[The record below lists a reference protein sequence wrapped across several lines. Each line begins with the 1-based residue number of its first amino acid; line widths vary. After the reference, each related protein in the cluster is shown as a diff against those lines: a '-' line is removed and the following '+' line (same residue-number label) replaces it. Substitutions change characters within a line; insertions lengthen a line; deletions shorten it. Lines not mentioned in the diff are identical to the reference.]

1 MTAADM
7 TARRDSLML
16 AVLRS
21 EWIKLRTARSTY
33 LAVAAAAILGLGI
46 GLLDVFS
53 VTGHWATMNAA
64 DRAAFDPVGD
74 PLSGFQ
80 FGELALSALGVLAVS
95 TEYGTGMI
103 RTTLTATP
111 RRGLVYAAKTLTLA
125 AFALLV
131 SQACAFSA
139 FLLGQLVLH
148 RQHLNVPVTDGHAL
162 RAVSCAGLY
171 MAVVALVGFGLGAL
185 LRHTAAAMSAMVAL
199 VFLAYPA
206 ARSFEGASY
215 LPDHLLLI
223 NAATALAT
231 VNPPAGPHAGRIPS
245 LGFALLDLALYLAA
259 FLGLGAWRAQRDT

>member
-1 MTAADM
+1 MMASCT
-7 TARRDSLML
+7 
-16 AVLRS
+16 RS
-21 EWIKLRTARSTY
+21 R
-33 LAVAAAAILGLGI
+33 AVAAALLLGLSI
-46 GLLDVFS
+46 GLLDVLS
-53 VTGHWATMNAA
+53 VTGHWATMSAA

-80 FGELALSALGVLAVS
+80 FAELALGALGVLTVS
-95 TEYGTGMI
+95 TEYASGMI

-139 FLLGQLVLH
+139 FLLGQLVL
-148 RQHLNVPVTDGHAL
+148 RQHLNVPVTDAHVL
-162 RAVSCAGLY
+162 RAVTCAGLY

-185 LRHTAAAMSAMVAL
+185 LRHTAAAMSAMFAL
-199 VFLAYPA
+199 VFLTYPA
-206 ARSFEGASY
+206 ARAFEGSSY

-245 LGFALLDLALYLAA
+245 LGFALFDLALYLAV

>member
-1 MTAADM
+1 MTTAVM
-7 TARRDSLML
+7 PARRDSLVF

-33 LAVAAAAILGLGI
+33 LAVAAAVILGLSI
-46 GLLDVFS
+46 GLLDVLS
-53 VTGHWATMNAA
+53 VTGHWATMSAA

-80 FGELALSALGVLAVS
+80 FGELALGALGVLAVS

-111 RRGLVYAAKTLTLA
+111 RRGLIYAAKTLTLA
-125 AFALLV
+125 GFALLV
-131 SQACAFSA
+131 AEACAFSV

-148 RQHLNVPVTDGHAL
+148 RQHLNVPITDGHVL

-206 ARSFEGASY
+206 ARAFEGASY

-245 LGFALLDLALYLAA
+245 VGFAVFDLALYLAV